1 MYSYASPVASSGAPT
16 TTRYRWDSTSG
27 LSQTLQSNTFNVTAA
42 GTVTATYVAQ
52 YKVTFDA
59 SANVKGDSSA
69 TIVTVGGNAK
79 TSANLPYTTDFL
91 DSGSSLTYSYASP
104 VASSSA
110 STTTQ
115 YRWDSTSGLS
125 QTLQSNTFNVTAA
138 GTVTATYVTQYQ
150 VTSDASANVKGDST
164 ATIVTV
170 DAAAKAAGSLP
181 FSKFVD
187 SGTSV
192 MYSYSSPVA
201 SSGAP
206 TTTRYRWDST
216 SGLSQTRQSN
226 TFNVT
231 AAGTVTAT
239 YVAQYKV
246 TFDASANVKGD
257 STATIVTVG
266 ANAETAASLPYIT
279 DFPARRSSHT
289 YSYSSPVASS
299 GAPTTTRYRWDST
312 SGLSQT
318 LQSNTRSEERRG
330 GEEAT
335 YVAQYKATF
344 DASANVKGDSTATIV
359 TVGANAETAA
369 SLPYM
374 TDFLDSGS
382 SLTYSY
388 ASPVASSGAPTT
400 TRYRWDS
407 TSGLSQTLQSN
418 TFNVTAAGTVTA
430 TYVTQYQVT
439 SDASA
444 NVKGDSTATIVTVDA
459 AAKAAGSLPFSK
471 FVDSGTSVMYSYS
484 SPVASSGAPTTT
496 RYRWDSTSGLS
507 QTLQSNTRSEE
518 RRGGEE
524 ATYVAQYKATFD
536 ASANVKG
543 DSTATIVTVGANA
556 ETAASLPYMTDFLDS
571 GSSLTYSYASPVA
584 SSGAPTTTRYR
595 WDSTSGLSQTLQ
607 SNTFNVTAAGTVT
620 ATYVT
625 QYQVTSD
632 ASANVKGDSTA
643 TIVTVDAAAKAAG
656 SLPFSKF
663 VDSGTS
669 VMYSYSSPV
678 ASSGAPTT
686 TRYRWD
692 STSGLSQTLQSN
704 TFNVTAAGTVTATYV
719 AQYKATFDASANVK
733 GDSTATIVTVGANA
747 ETAASLPYMTDFLD
761 SGSSLTYS
769 YASPVASSG
778 APTTPRYWS
787 ESTRG
792 LSQTLQSNTFNVTAA
807 GTVTA
812 TYVTQYQVTFDA
824 SSNVKGDS
832 TATIV
837 TVDAAAKAAGS
848 LPFSK
853 FVDSGTSVMYSYA
866 SPVASSGSPS
876 TTQYRWDST
885 SGLSQTLQSNTIN
898 VAAAGTVTATY
909 VTQYQVTFDASSNVK
924 GDSTATIVTVDA
936 AAKAAG
942 SLPFSKFVDSGT
954 SVMYSYSSPVARSE
968 ERRVGKGR
976 RARRGQSRQK
986 GES

>member
-318 LQSNTRSEERRG
+318 LQSNTFNVTAAG
-330 GEEAT
+330 TVTAT
-335 YVAQYKATF
+335 YVAQYKVTF
-344 DASANVKGDSTATIV
+344 DASANVKGDSSATIV
-359 TVGANAETAA
+359 TVGGNAKTSAN
-369 SLPYM
+369 LPYT

-388 ASPVASSGAPTT
+388 ASPVASSSASTT
-400 TRYRWDS
+400 TQYRWDS

-496 RYRWDSTSGLS
+496 QYRWS
-507 QTLQSNTRSEE
+507 
-518 RRGGEE
+518 
-524 ATYVAQYKATFD
+524 
-536 ASANVKG
+536 
-543 DSTATIVTVGANA
+543 
-556 ETAASLPYMTDFLDS
+556 
-571 GSSLTYSYASPVA
+571 
-584 SSGAPTTTRYR
+584 
-595 WDSTSGLSQTLQ
+595 STSGLSQTLQ
-607 SNTFNVTAAGTVT
+607 SNTFNVTAAGTVL

-625 QYQVTSD
+625 QYKVIFDATGLGGDVTPGS
-632 ASANVKGDSTA
+632 
-643 TIVTVDAAAKAAG
+643 TIVTVNLAAQTAVPYSVFLDAG
-656 SLPFSKF
+656 STPS
-663 VDSGTS
+663 
-669 VMYSYSSPV
+669 YAYSSPINTSVTGKRYILTAPAPTPATGFTVTGTITISAAYKAQYDTTTMVVSSVNPSILAQPVQFTATV
-678 ASSGAPTT
+678 ASIASGGGTPTGSVQFKVDGSAFGAPVALSSGTANSSTT
-686 TRYRWD
+686 T
-692 STSGLSQTLQSN
+692 TLA
-704 TFNVTAAGTVTATYV
+704 VGTH
-719 AQYKATFDASANVK
+719 
-733 GDSTATIVTVGANA
+733 
-747 ETAASLPYMTDFLD
+747 
-761 SGSSLTYS
+761 
-769 YASPVASSG
+769 
-778 APTTPRYWS
+778 
-787 ESTRG
+787 
-792 LSQTLQSNTFNVTAA
+792 
-807 GTVTA
+807 
-812 TYVTQYQVTFDA
+812 
-824 SSNVKGDS
+824 
-832 TATIV
+832 
-837 TVDAAAKAAGS
+837 
-848 LPFSK
+848 
-853 FVDSGTSVMYSYA
+853 
-866 SPVASSGSPS
+866 
-876 TTQYRWDST
+876 
-885 SGLSQTLQSNTIN
+885 
-898 VAAAGTVTATY
+898 
-909 VTQYQVTFDASSNVK
+909 
-924 GDSTATIVTVDA
+924 
-936 AAKAAG
+936 
-942 SLPFSKFVDSGT
+942 
-954 SVMYSYSSPVARSE
+954 
-968 ERRVGKGR
+968 
-976 RARRGQSRQK
+976 
-986 GES
+986 